1 MDCSTSFLF
10 VALSI
15 GFLIGQASCDPV
27 EDKNALLN
35 FISNMPHVR
44 NLNWSPTTQVCNN
57 WVGVI
62 CTADESN
69 VMALRLPGIGLTGPI
84 PPNTL
89 SRLSKLQI
97 LSLRSNSITGPFP
110 SDFVNLTPLV
120 SLYLQGNNLYG
131 PLPSDFSPWKKLVL
145 LNLAEN
151 NLNGTIPS
159 SLSNLTELTGLSLQ
173 NNSLSGNIP
182 DLSLP
187 NLRHLNLANN
197 RLNGTIPKSL
207 QGFPNSSFAG
217 NDLVFN
223 STPLSPVSP
232 PNSSPVLPPSQKSK
246 KFGNSAILAVAVA
259 ACALVFVTFAT
270 LMVVCLRKKNGD
282 VPTEKNP
289 KGGKKVEKEGKKEE
303 DYHGE
308 KSKLVFFEGSS
319 MEFDLED
326 LLRASAEV
334 LGKGTFGTAYKAVLE
349 DSTAVVVK
357 RLKEVVVGKR
367 DFEQLMEAVGI
378 IRHENVVPLRA
389 YYYSKDEKLL
399 VYDYFSEGSLAAR
412 LHGKKDGEKSPF
424 QWDLRV
430 RIAVGVARGIAH
442 IHAESG
448 GRFVH
453 ANIKSSNIL
462 IHPRYYGC
470 ISDFGLSSPVIP
482 VSPVHTRAVG
492 YRAPEVMEMR
502 KPTQK
507 SDVYSFGVLLLELL
521 TGKSPI
527 HIPGS
532 SNAGGCEIID
542 LARWAQS
549 VVREEW
555 TAEVFDIELMKCPG
569 IEEELVQML
578 QIAMACVA
586 RVPDQRPKMADVVK
600 MIEDVRQF
608 DSVNPPSSDSR
619 TP

>member
-1 MDCSTSFLF
+1 MDCSASLLF
-10 VALSI
+10 VALSL
-15 GFLIGQASCDPV
+15 GFLIGRASCDPV
-27 EDKNALLN
+27 EDKNSLLN

-44 NLNWSPTTQVCNN
+44 NLNWSPNSKVCNN

-69 VMALRLPGIGLTGPI
+69 VVALRLPGIGLTGPI

-110 SDFVNLTPLV
+110 GDFLKLTSLV

-131 PLPSDFSPWKKLVL
+131 PLPSDFSQWKKLVF

-151 NLNGTIPS
+151 NLNDTIPS
-159 SLSNLTELTGLSLQ
+159 SLSNLTELVDLSLQ
-173 NNSLSGNIP
+173 NNSLSGKIP
-182 DLSLP
+182 DLNLP
-187 NLRHLNLANN
+187 NLRYLSLANN
-197 RLNGTIPKSL
+197 HLSGTIPKSL
-207 QGFPNSSFAG
+207 QRFPTSSFAG

-223 STPLSPVSP
+223 NTHAPVSP
-232 PNSSPVLPPSQKSK
+232 PSSSPVLPPSQKSK
-246 KFGNSAILAVAVA
+246 KLGNSAILAIAVA
-259 ACALVFVTFAT
+259 ACALVFVTFAI
-270 LMVVCLRKKNGD
+270 LIVVLSRKKDGN
-282 VPTEKNP
+282 VPAEKHP
-289 KGGKKVEKEGKKEE
+289 KSGKKVEKEGKKEE
-303 DYHGE
+303 DYQERE
-308 KSKLVFFEGSS
+308 KNKLVFFQGSS

-349 DSTAVVVK
+349 DSTPVVVK

-367 DFEQLMEAVGI
+367 DFEQLMEAVGS

-389 YYYSKDEKLL
+389 YYYSKEEKLL

-412 LHGKKDGEKSPF
+412 LHGKRDGERTPF
-424 QWDLRV
+424 YWDLRV
-430 RIAVGVARGIAH
+430 RIALGVARGITH
-442 IHAESG
+442 IHGEGS

-453 ANIKSSNIL
+453 ANIKSSNVL
-462 IHPRYYGC
+462 IHPRYFGC

-482 VSPVHTRAVG
+482 VSPVHTRSVG

-532 SNAGGCEIID
+532 SNAGGCEILD

-555 TAEVFDIELMKCPG
+555 TAEVFDIELMRYPG

-586 RVPDQRPKMADVVK
+586 RLPDQRPKMADVVR

-608 DSVNPPSSDSR
+608 DSQKPPSSDSR